1 MGGTCHFPPGP
12 QQKPTEQ
19 GRAPRLECAG
29 VSVSFGTSQHSL
41 LWWKCPLPNPGPS
54 VNAGDH
60 AELGAE
66 LWSVPLPEEVSE
78 AASFVKAALP
88 RSPTGARGV
97 ESHANWFSFEQ
108 PFEIKGALHEWS
120 ISHRPVVVG
129 KLSFLFTLLGAFPL
143 GLTLPPPHGIKMELS
158 VREFHFSHRSWR
170 NDTWSPT
177 GDFGGLEGMLGAQD
191 GFSPPEILSYWD
203 HLSLEW

>member
-1 MGGTCHFPPGP
+1 MESQHNSFIDSRARKRKPWLCGSTGVASFGCVWCRLSRRVIQHPASLLPWVLCLGSAEMIWWEKRKIKKLWSAAAMGGTCRLPPGP

-19 GRAPRLECAG
+19 GRAPRLERAG

-41 LWWKCPLPNPGPS
+41 LGWKCPLPNPGPS

-120 ISHRPVVVG
+120 
-129 KLSFLFTLLGAFPL
+129 FC
-143 GLTLPPPHGIKMELS
+143 
-158 VREFHFSHRSWR
+158 
-170 NDTWSPT
+170 
-177 GDFGGLEGMLGAQD
+177 
-191 GFSPPEILSYWD
+191 
-203 HLSLEW
+203 